1 MRMSIKEFMLLLR
14 WATARRNWGLKD
26 VGILYHE
33 SGHAVLKVKGTE
45 SWARE
50 AVKTFFEDNFP
61 AARKRSW
68 EAVATYNA
76 SKGQLAVVLNV
87 EVPQYIH

>member
-14 WATARRNWGLKD
+14 WATARRNWGLRD

-45 SWARE
+45 SWTR
-50 AVKTFFEDNFP
+50 
-61 AARKRSW
+61 
-68 EAVATYNA
+68 EAVATYKA